1 MQKQKTYWHLLELK
15 RMPSEYEIS
24 TSRLH
29 YYTAKG
35 FEVAHPLKEWYEK
48 YQKNS
53 PFTCSNWKR
62 FYDPRETT
70 YTRYT
75 KLQSEKEIF
84 TEGIFQSIDFTGY
97 DKALSKTWLET
108 LSKVFAPLRY
118 PLHGFQM
125 LASYIGQMAPSG
137 RITIAALFQAADEI
151 RRVQCIAYRIRQLQQ
166 TYPDFAKDSKHLW
179 EKDSL
184 WQPLRK
190 AVEKLLVTYDWGEAF
205 AGLNLVLKPLV
216 DELFMTHFSE
226 LAAKNGDPRMSEILY
241 SLNEDSRWQR
251 EWTKALVSA
260 AVEDT
265 PENRKTLE
273 VWSEKWYLLASDAVR
288 AFEPEWNG
296 CRLPSLSLL
305 EVQQLS
311 GLGSFRQGD
320 KAACGR

>member
-1 MQKQKTYWHLLELK
+1 MANQKTYWHLLDLK

-29 YYTAKG
+29 YYTEKG
-35 FEVAHPLKEWYEK
+35 FEVAHPLKKWYEK
-48 YQKNS
+48 YQKGS
-53 PFTCSNWKR
+53 PFTCSNWER

-84 TEGIFQSIDFTGY
+84 TDGIFQSIDSMGY
-97 DKALSKTWLET
+97 DKT
-108 LSKVFAPLRY
+108 LSKPWLEILSNVFAPLRY
-118 PLHGFQM
+118 PFHGFQM
-125 LASYIGQMAPSG
+125 LAAYIGQMAPSG
-137 RITIAALFQAADEI
+137 RVTVAALFQAADEI

-166 TYPDFAKDSKHLW
+166 TYPDFAKNSKLLW

-216 DELFMTHFSE
+216 DELFMTQFSE
-226 LAAKNGDPRMSEILY
+226 FATKSGDPRMSEILY
-241 SLNEDSRWQR
+241 SLNEDSRWQK
-251 EWTKALVSA
+251 EWTKAFVNV

-265 PENRKTLE
+265 PQNYKTLKN
-273 VWSEKWYLLASDAVR
+273 WIEKWYPLANDAAR
-288 AFEPEWNG
+288 AFEPVWNG
-296 CRLPSLSLL
+296 ARLTFWSLDQV
-305 EVQQLS
+305 EQFS
-311 GLGSFRQGD
+311 GLGSPLRES
-320 KAACGR
+320 KEA